1 MPTDAS
7 FDIVKSLSYTSVAPS
22 LQKPLE
28 GLPIEERV
36 GGRMQHGLVSR
47 RTFLR
52 AAGGAFIAAPLARGQ
67 TPRPPNIVLILCDD
81 LGYGDL
87 HSYGSAIA
95 TPNLDR
101 MAQEGVRFRQF
112 YSTSNVCSP
121 ARAALLTGRYATRVG
136 VPYVLSPQDSTGL
149 PLSEE
154 IIAEVLKP
162 AGFSTMCVGKWH
174 LGAQPQYL
182 PTNRGFDEYYGIPYS
197 NDQEPSILLHN
208 ADVIESPVQLD
219 TLTQRY
225 TREAVDFIAR
235 SSKHAPFFLY
245 LAHTFPHIPLAVSAG
260 FRGQSRLGLYG
271 DVIEEIDWSV
281 GQVLQA
287 LKDNGVDGTTLVM
300 FTSDNGPWFLG
311 SPGKLRG
318 RKGSSYD
325 GGVREPFIA
334 RFPGQIP
341 RSSFL
346 SARSSRTAPDSWS
359 ILPGRV
365 SGAVATTLDILP
377 TIAGLCNAA
386 LPKQPLD
393 GVDIW
398 PILSGKQDGVDHEVF
413 LYFDGWNLQC
423 ARLGAWKLHVSR
435 YNDFPWS
442 PDPVGGRYNLPLPVP
457 ELYNLEEDPDESYNV
472 AADHPQTVAEIQARI
487 QKLLPTFPVDVID
500 AWKATMSQQVYGV
513 TDGALPVRATQ
524 Q

>member
-1 MPTDAS
+1 
-7 FDIVKSLSYTSVAPS
+7 
-22 LQKPLE
+22 
-28 GLPIEERV
+28 
-36 GGRMQHGLVSR
+36 MQHHVVSR

-52 AAGGAFIAAPLARGQ
+52 AASGALIAAPLARSQ
-67 TPRPPNIVLILCDD
+67 TPQPPNVILILCDD

-87 HSYGSAIA
+87 HSYGSSIA

-112 YSTSNVCSP
+112 YSASNVCSP

-136 VPYVLSPQDSTGL
+136 VPYVLSADDPAGL
-149 PLSEE
+149 LLSEKT
-154 IIAEVLKP
+154 IAEVMKP

-174 LGAQPQYL
+174 LGRQPQYL

-197 NDQEPSILLHN
+197 NDQAPSVLMHN
-208 ADVIESPVQLD
+208 TDVIESPVQLD

-225 TREAVDFIAR
+225 TSQSVDFIAR
-235 SSKHAPFFLY
+235 SAKHAPFFLY
-245 LAHTFPHIPLAVSAG
+245 LAHTFPHIPLAASPG
-260 FRGQSRLGLYG
+260 FKGKSGLGLYG
-271 DVIEEIDWSV
+271 DVVEEIDWSV

-287 LKDNGVDGTTLVM
+287 LQDNGVDDNTLVM
-300 FTSDNGPWFLG
+300 FTSDNGPWYQG

-334 RFPGQIP
+334 RFPGRIP
-341 RSSFL
+341 QGSLMGASP
-346 SARSSRTAPDSWS
+346 RTALDSWS

-365 SGAVATTLDILP
+365 SGAVGTTLDILP
-377 TIAGLCNAA
+377 TIAGLCKAK
-386 LPKQPLD
+386 LPSQPMD

-398 PILSGKQDGVDHEVF
+398 PILSGQQGQVDHDVF

-442 PDPVGGRYNLPLPVP
+442 PDPIGGRYNLPLPNP
-457 ELYNLEEDPDESYNV
+457 ELYNLEEDPDESYNL
-472 AADHPQTVAEIQARI
+472 AAENPQTVAEIQASI
-487 QKLLPTFPVDVID
+487 QKLLPTFPVDVIN
-500 AWKATMSQQVYGV
+500 AWNTTMSQQVYGEP
-513 TDGALPVRATQ
+513 DGALPVRVTTQ
-524 Q
+524 P

>member
-1 MPTDAS
+1 
-7 FDIVKSLSYTSVAPS
+7 
-22 LQKPLE
+22 
-28 GLPIEERV
+28 
-36 GGRMQHGLVSR
+36 MQDHVVSR

-52 AAGGAFIAAPLARGQ
+52 AAGGAIAAAPLIRSQ
-67 TPRPPNIVLILCDD
+67 TPQPPNVILILCDD
-81 LGYGDL
+81 LGYGDI
-87 HSYGSAIA
+87 HSYGSSIA

-101 MAQEGVRFRQF
+101 MALEGVRLRQF

-136 VPYVLSPQDSTGL
+136 VPYVLSPQDTVGL
-149 PLSEE
+149 PLSEKT
-154 IIAEVLKP
+154 IAEVLKP

-174 LGAQPQYL
+174 LGTQPQFL
-182 PTNRGFDEYYGIPYS
+182 PTSRGFDAYYGIPYS
-197 NDQEPSILLHN
+197 NDQSPSVLMQN
-208 ADVIESPVQLD
+208 TSVIESPVQLD

-225 TREAVDFIAR
+225 TQQSVDFIAR
-235 SSKHAPFFLY
+235 SSKTGPFFLY
-245 LAHTFPHIPLAVSAG
+245 LAHTFPHIPLAVSTG
-260 FRGQSRLGLYG
+260 FKGQSGLGMYG

-287 LKDNGVDGTTLVM
+287 LQDNGIDDTTLVM
-300 FTSDNGPWFLG
+300 FTSDNGPWYLG

-334 RFPGQIP
+334 RFPGRIQRDALVAL
-341 RSSFL
+341 RSP
-346 SARSSRTAPDSWS
+346 RTAVDSWS

-365 SGAVATTLDILP
+365 NGAVATTLDILP
-377 TIAGLCNAA
+377 TIAGLCNAK
-386 LPKQPLD
+386 LPSQPMD

-398 PILSGKQDGVDHEVF
+398 PILSGAQDSVDHDVF

-435 YNDFPWS
+435 YNDFPYS
-442 PDPVGGRYNLPLPVP
+442 PDPVGGRYNLPLPNP

-472 AADHPQTVAEIQARI
+472 AADQPQMVAQIQARI
-487 QKLLPTFPVDVID
+487 KALLPTFPVDVIN
-500 AWKATMSQQVYGV
+500 AWNTTMSQQVYGEP
-513 TDGALPVRATQ
+513 DGALPVRVTP
-524 Q
+524 